1 MAKIPI
7 FFSDF
12 TDRVAGG
19 SALSSTGVFA
29 DRIDLL
35 RSRADIL
42 GAKDKELV
50 LMYLERGVT
59 FQQIATIMEVH
70 RSKIGRRINKLIKVL
85 LDDEYVICLR
95 NRHLLSRDEQKVA
108 RDHFI
113 EGLSRPKIAAKR
125 DITRYHVKKCLRR
138 IHWVIRREQ
147 KNANSSASKGGL
159 NYAGV

>member
-42 GAKDKELV
+42 GAKDKEIV
-50 LMYLERGVT
+50 LMYLECGVT
-59 FQQIATIMEVH
+59 FQQIATIMGVH

-85 LDDEYVICLR
+85 LDDDYVMCVR

-113 EGLSRPKIAAKR
+113 EGLSCPKIIAKR
-125 DITRYHVKKCLRR
+125 NFTRYHVRKCLRR
-138 IHWVIRREQ
+138 IHLIISSQQ
-147 KNANSSASKGGL
+147 KNAKSLDSKGGA
-159 NYAGV
+159 NYARV

>member
-42 GAKDKELV
+42 SGKDKELV

-59 FQQIATIMEVH
+59 FQQIATIMGVH
-70 RSKIGRRINKLIKVL
+70 RCKIARRINKLFKVL
-85 LDDEYVICLR
+85 LDDEYVICVR
-95 NRHLLSRDEQKVA
+95 NRHQLSRDEQKVA
-108 RDHFI
+108 RDYFI
-113 EGLSRPKIAAKR
+113 EGLPQTKIVKKR
-125 DITRYHVKKCLRR
+125 DFTRYHVKKCLRR
-138 IHWVIRREQ
+138 IHWIIRTEQ
-147 KNANSSASKGGL
+147 RNADNCKSKGGM

>member
-7 FFSDF
+7 YFSDF

-29 DRIDLL
+29 DRIDML

-42 GAKDKELV
+42 SGKDKELV
-50 LMYLERGVT
+50 LMYLDRGVT
-59 FQQIATIMEVH
+59 FQQIATIMGVH
-70 RSKIGRRINKLIKVL
+70 RSKIARRINKLFKIL
-85 LDDEYVICLR
+85 LDDEYVICVR

-113 EGLSRPKIAAKR
+113 EGLSRPKIVKKR
-125 DITRYHVKKCLRR
+125 DFTRYHVKKCLRR
-138 IHWVIRREQ
+138 IHWIIHREQ
-147 KNANSSASKGGL
+147 KNGESSASKGDL

>member
-35 RSRADIL
+35 RNRADIL

-50 LMYLERGVT
+50 LMYLDRGVT
-59 FQQIATIMEVH
+59 FQQIATIMGVH

-85 LDDEYVICLR
+85 LDDDYVMCVR
-95 NRHLLSRDEQKVA
+95 NRHLLNRDEQKVA
-108 RDHFI
+108 RDHYI
-113 EGLSRPKIAAKR
+113 EGLSRVRIAEKR
-125 DITRYHVKKCLRR
+125 SFTRYHVKKCLRR
-138 IHWVIRREQ
+138 IHFIISNQQ
-147 KNANSSASKGGL
+147 KNAKSAGSKRGG
-159 NYAGV
+159 NYARV